1 MDLFALSDV
10 HLSRYVFRCFSG
22 DGLPSGE
29 EQYFSQFGDRHA
41 SVFMQSK
48 AQFFYIFHRGSPGTM
63 RCFKACLVFADHG
76 PLSSVR
82 SSGGGGGGE
91 AGKDEQVVWVVEV
104 RPVQA
109 IMSTITII
117 VIKIAL

>member
-1 MDLFALSDV
+1 MSDV
-10 HLSRYVFRCFSG
+10 HLSRYQFHCCEG

-48 AQFFYIFHRGSPGTM
+48 GQFFYIFHRGAPGTM
-63 RCFKACLVFADHG
+63 RCYKVCLIFADSNS
-76 PLSSVR
+76 PQSSDTDH
-82 SSGGGGGGE
+82 
-91 AGKDEQVVWVVEV
+91 AVWVVEV

-117 VIKIAL
+117 VINIAYEECNQ